1 MFVKSFPGI
10 WNRLPFERK
19 YSFTDFWMQQDD
31 EQLPDRQLFWEAIR
45 RVMLVYALGE
55 SHRYR
60 SRLPRGAQNILWIHM
75 TDHIGDSLMRL
86 SPVQLLSEKTVDLL
100 ADEKA
105 TLLFEP
111 GGYFRKVMR
120 LSDDN
125 IPLDAEQYDCV
136 ILDALHTKPILA
148 KHRLLKK
155 TPFVTQNDLFHYCR
169 DDYNL
174 TLCSWCRMEYLL
186 DQRVE
191 KLAERA
197 RLVLDAGIA
206 NSAEPQEYF
215 GIQDD
220 ALGIVVGGR
229 EEYRIYPYWNQVV
242 ELLLEKWPG
251 QQLVLLGSEQA
262 GTSARD
268 ICNRFPGKN
277 IVNCVNRCSLGE
289 TAALISACRL
299 LLCAD
304 GGLLHVAGA
313 MATPTVCLFAQEY
326 PAFRYTPADR
336 FRALRSNQHVRTI
349 EPEAIFREVELAWIG
364 QWQQWNGNI
373 HE

>member
-1 MFVKSFPGI
+1 MFVKNFRGI

-19 YSFTDFWMQQDD
+19 YPFTDFWLQQEDN
-31 EQLPDRQLFWEAIR
+31 QLSDRQLFREAIR

-55 SHRYR
+55 SRRYR
-60 SRLPRGAQNILWIHM
+60 ARLPRGAKTILWIHM

-86 SPVQLLSEKTVDLL
+86 SPVQLLSEKTVDLF

-105 TLLFEP
+105 TLLFKP
-111 GGYFRKVMR
+111 GGYFRKVMN
-120 LSDDN
+120 LSDEN
-125 IPLDAEQYDCV
+125 IRLDVEEYDCV

-155 TPFVTQNDLFHYCR
+155 TPFVSQNDLFHYCR

-186 DQRVE
+186 NQRIDN
-191 KLAERA
+191 LAERA
-197 RLVLDAGIA
+197 CLVLDSGIA
-206 NSAEPQEYF
+206 SADPPEHF
-215 GIQDD
+215 AIQDD

-229 EEYRIYPYWNQVV
+229 EEYRIYPYWDQVV
-242 ELLLEKWPG
+242 GLLLQKRSG
-251 QQLVLLGSEQA
+251 QQLVLLGSEKGDA
-262 GTSARD
+262 PALD
-268 ICNRFPGKN
+268 ICNRFPREN

-289 TAALISACRL
+289 TTALIGKCRL

-313 MATPTVCLFAQEY
+313 MAVPTVCLFAREH
-326 PAFRYTPADR
+326 PAFRYTPADT
-336 FRALRSNQHVRTI
+336 FRALRSDLHVRTI
-349 EPEAIFREVELAWIG
+349 EPKAISREVELALSG
-364 QWQQWNGNI
+364 QWQEWRDNI